1 MRKLH
6 RGDDG
11 IALMMALMVIVVAT
25 ILAVAALNLATH
37 TLNGSSVDRNRT
49 QSVAAAE
56 AALDNAVFTI
66 QQAGANLPCTIAPGT
81 LPTSPATAKYSVTI
95 SYYSTNPPTGAPL
108 SCTSTPGIPGSVL
121 PTTSVAASAEITSKA
136 YVGSASATGRAMD
149 AEITLTPQE
158 GLGDAIYGYNL
169 ISLSN
174 NATMTRMAGSTAPDA
189 DLYTN
194 GDFVCSNNE
203 TIDGSVYA
211 QGSISA
217 SNGSTCSVTG
227 SYEAV
232 GSVLLDGQMTV
243 GHDVVAAGPG
253 SGSTINLKNVTVG
266 GSVSA
271 AGTVTSQ
278 NTTISGSKTENASSL
293 SVPTQPFPQY
303 TYQSSYFNGWA
314 IHENVTDCSTSP
326 TDTNSVYYMVS
337 HMSSATAN
345 TVITTSCAITW
356 SSTSFNLAKD
366 LVIFSTG
373 GFTTSQQVQVDSTN
387 STTHNLELI
396 VPYGT
401 SCSGTNGQINF
412 SNQTALGNGNT
423 PDDIDSFLYTPC
435 NITLANNQGITGQV
449 YSDGTVTITNKWT
462 MTMQEMPLFGALIN
476 ATPLSYIAEYDYKRE
491 IPYT

>member
-1 MRKLH
+1 MRKFD

-37 TLNGSSVDRNRT
+37 TLNGSSIDRNRT

-66 QQAGANLPCTIAPGT
+66 QQAGATLPCTFLPGT
-81 LPTSPATAKYSVTI
+81 LPTSPATANYSVTI
-95 SYYSTNPPTGAPL
+95 SYYSTNPPTGSPMT
-108 SCTSTPGIPGSVL
+108 CTPGTPF
-121 PTTSVAASAEITSKA
+121 PTPPASAEITSKA
-136 YVGSASATGRAMD
+136 YIGSSAATGRAMD

-189 DLYTN
+189 DMYTN
-194 GDFVCSNNE
+194 GNFVCSNNE

-211 QGSISA
+211 QGSITA
-217 SNGSTCSVTG
+217 ANGNTCSVTG

-232 GSVLLDGQMTV
+232 GNVNLDGQMTV
-243 GHDVVAAGPG
+243 GHNVVASGTPG
-253 SGSTINLKNVTVG
+253 NPSTINLKNVTVG
-266 GSVSA
+266 GSVYAS
-271 AGTVTSQ
+271 GSLTTK
-278 NTTISGSKTENASSL
+278 NTTISGTSS
-293 SVPTQPFPQY
+293 SNGSTPAVPTQPFPQY
-303 TYQSSYFNGWA
+303 TYQSSYFSGWT
-314 IHENVTDCSTSP
+314 IDNNVSDCSASP
-326 TDTNSVYYMVS
+326 TDTNSVYYMVN
-337 HMSSATAN
+337 HMSTATAN
-345 TVITTSCAITW
+345 TVIITSCAITW
-356 SSTSFNLAKD
+356 ASTSFNLAKD

-373 GFTTSQQVQVDSTN
+373 GFTTTQKVQVDSTD

-401 SCSGTNGQINF
+401 SCSGNNGQINF
-412 SNQTALGNGNT
+412 SNQTAMGNGNT
-423 PDDIDSFLYTPC
+423 PDDIDTFLYSPC
-435 NITLANNQGITGQV
+435 NVTLSNNQGITGQV

-462 MTMQEMPLFGALIN
+462 MTMQEMPLYGALVN